1 METMARRFRPEVLV
15 LGLTLIAVGVVWM
28 LANAGRVDLLATLHA
43 WWPLTLVVWGA
54 LELVAF
60 ALNRDTRRS

>member
-1 METMARRFRPEVLV
+1 MEAMARRFRPEVLV

-28 LANAGRVDLLATLHA
+28 LANAGRVDLLATLRA

-60 ALNRDTRRS
+60 ALNRDARRS

>member
-1 METMARRFRPEVLV
+1 MARPFRPEALV
-15 LGLTLIAVGVVWM
+15 LALTLIAVGVVCM
-28 LANAGRVDLLATLHA
+28 LGNAGRLDLLGTLRA

-60 ALNRDTRRS
+60 ALDRDARRS

>member
-1 METMARRFRPEVLV
+1 MEAMARPFRPEPLV

-28 LANAGRVDLLATLHA
+28 LANAGRVDLLATLRA
-43 WWPLTLVVWGA
+43 WWPLTLVLWGV

-60 ALNRDTRRS
+60 ALNRDARRS